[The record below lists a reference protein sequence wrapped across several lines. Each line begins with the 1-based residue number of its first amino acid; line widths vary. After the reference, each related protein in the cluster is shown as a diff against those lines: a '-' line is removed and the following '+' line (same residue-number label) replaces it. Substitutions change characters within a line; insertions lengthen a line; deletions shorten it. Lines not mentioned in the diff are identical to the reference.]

1 MSDLRPI
8 VPVLPRLTL
17 TVLTSA
23 DVERLHL
30 ASLTYLQEVGVRMP
44 SKVVRTLLLA
54 AGAEAGEGYGRVKLP
69 AALVESALAAA
80 PRSFALGGR
89 RPEHDLPLDGEHV
102 WLAAGGLAGKAR
114 AADGTVRYATAA
126 DLVAACTVTDYLSEI
141 AFVTGPPLYTL
152 GGSALGDLAA
162 CLQATSKHVQLASLA
177 TSAEAE
183 AAVAMATAVAGSALA
198 VRQRP
203 PLSLIAVGK
212 GFDAA
217 LVFAAA
223 GLPVGGL
230 AAPASAAAPT
240 DVAAAL
246 VLVNAAVLA
255 GCVAVQTATPGAPFL
270 YVANPGLLGW
280 RLETAQANLFA
291 VAARQLAQRY
301 GLPMQSGL
309 FTTGSPQSDWQA
321 STQNSFAGLT
331 AALAHCDL
339 LSGAGLLA
347 GGDLFSGEQL
357 VMDSELFS
365 VAAKIGAAIT
375 VDDET
380 IALETIAKVGIGGNY
395 LGERHTRRHMKDVW
409 RPRLLDR
416 SPWDAWV
423 AGGKQDSYDKA
434 AELVRGI
441 LDSHQAVPLDGA
453 VAAELQRI
461 ISVHA
466 D

>member
-8 VPVLPRLTL
+8 MPVLPGLAL
-17 TVLTSA
+17 AVLSGA
-23 DVERLHL
+23 DLERLHL

-44 SKVVRTLLLA
+44 SKAVRTLLLA
-54 AGAEAGEGYGRVKLP
+54 QGAEAGEGYGRLKLP
-69 AALVESALAAA
+69 AALVEKALAAA
-80 PRSFALGGR
+80 PRSFTLGGR

-102 WLAAGGLAGKAR
+102 WLAAGGLAGRAR
-114 AADGTVRYATAA
+114 ATDGRVSYATAA
-126 DLVAACTVTDYLSEI
+126 DLTAACTVADYLSEI
-141 AFVTGPPLYTL
+141 ALVSGPPVYTL
-152 GGSALGDLAA
+152 GGSALGDVVT
-162 CLQATSKHVQLASLA
+162 CLQTTSKHVQLASLA

-183 AAVAMATAVAGSALA
+183 AAVAVATAVAGSALA

-203 PLSLIAVGK
+203 PLSLIAMGK

-246 VLVNAAVLA
+246 VLVNAAALA
-255 GCVAVQTATPGAPFL
+255 ACVAVQTATPGAPFF
-270 YVANPGLLGW
+270 YVADPGLLGW
-280 RLETAQANLFA
+280 HLETASANLFA
-291 VAARQLAQRY
+291 LAARQLAHRY

-309 FTTGSPQSDWQA
+309 FTTGSPQPDWQA

-331 AALAHCDL
+331 AVLAHCDL

-347 GGDLFSGEQL
+347 GGDLFSAEQL

-365 VAAKIGAAIT
+365 VAAKIGAAIA

-380 IALETIAKVGIGGNY
+380 LALETIAKVGIGGNY

-434 AELVRGI
+434 VELVRSI
-441 LDSHQAVPLDGA
+441 LASHQAVPLDGA